1 MRMAGRDTLRLPL
14 SSEKMRRAKK
24 KGRAPQT
31 PPRPS
36 PAGEGEANLLSG
48 LLLLA
53 GEVVDVWEMFLVKTP
68 PRPSPVGEGE
78 ANLLSGL
85 SLLAG
90 EVVDMWEM
98 FLVDNVLYLMEEM
111 A

>member
-1 MRMAGRDTLRLPL
+1 
-14 SSEKMRRAKK
+14 MRRAKK
-24 KGRAPQT
+24 KGRALPT
-31 PPRPS
+31 PSRPS
-36 PAGEGEANLLSG
+36 PA
-48 LLLLA
+48 
-53 GEVVDVWEMFLVKTP
+53 
-68 PRPSPVGEGE
+68 GEGE

-98 FLVDNVLYLMEEM
+98 FLVDNVLYLIEEM

>member
-1 MRMAGRDTLRLPL
+1 
-14 SSEKMRRAKK
+14 MRRAKK

-48 LLLLA
+48 LSLLA
-53 GEVVDVWEMFLVKTP
+53 GEVVDVWEMFLV
-68 PRPSPVGEGE
+68 
-78 ANLLSGL
+78 
-85 SLLAG
+85 
-90 EVVDMWEM
+90 
-98 FLVDNVLYLMEEM
+98 DNVLYIIEEM